1 MNNLKTINFVC
12 NTIGKARHLNWEKI
26 DLLKRQTK
34 REKLLG
40 DIIDKRT
47 AKIDISHLKAIEK
60 ICKEVE
66 ELNVSRDLI
75 KKQDKE
81 QKMQLA
87 IYTFIEICIMIHWS
101 KSRIVGITKVESK
114 IK

>member
-26 DLLKRQTK
+26 DLLKRQSK

-47 AKIDISHLKAIEK
+47 AKDRYNSFKSDRK
-60 ICKEVE
+60 
-66 ELNVSRDLI
+66 DL
-75 KKQDKE
+75 
-81 QKMQLA
+81 QK
-87 IYTFIEICIMIHWS
+87 
-101 KSRIVGITKVESK
+101 
-114 IK
+114 